1 MPRFL
6 DPRGRATYGIGICAR
21 CSRKMFL
28 EELHSDPNSPG
39 LMVCR
44 EDLDVLDPYR
54 LPARQT
60 EDITLPFYRPDRP
73 LDGERLGL
81 PIDQM
86 LRQRL
91 VTEDGQAIL
100 DENGQYLIV
109 DIAPGPLDEP

>member
-1 MPRFL
+1 MFL
-6 DPRGRATYGIGICAR
+6 D
-21 CSRKMFL
+21 
-28 EELHSDPNSPG
+28 ELHSDPNSPG
-39 LMVCR
+39 LLVCR

-81 PIDQM
+81 PVDQA

-91 VTEDGQAIL
+91 VDEFGNAIL
-100 DENGQYLIV
+100 DSNGNYIDV
-109 DIAPGPLDEP
+109 DIPPGPLDVP